1 MTAPKLI
8 AGGIALA
15 LAAGA
20 GAVVSHSLDSPA
32 GGSAASS
39 GTPAQTRNVSDDS
52 TARQIYD
59 GSKDSVAYVSSQM
72 PEGEASGTGFVVS
85 SDGLVVTNHHV
96 IEGATQVAV
105 VIGTGKQQLPAQVVA
120 DDPSKDLALLKVD
133 TGGAKLETLPLGDSS
148 KVGVGDATYAIGS
161 PFGLD
166 NTLTS
171 GIVSALHRDIQAPD
185 GATISDVIQTDAAIN
200 PGNSG
205 GPLLDENGQVI
216 GVNSQ
221 IATGSQDGSGG
232 GNVGVGF
239 SIPSNTVKDFLAKA
253 KSGDLTPQQEQQP
266 EQTDPFGDQVPVDP
280 YGEEAPVDPYGDQ
293 QVDPY
298 GLPQDSDPS
307 GARIG

>member
-1 MTAPKLI
+1 MVFAMTAPKLI

-15 LAAGA
+15 LAAGT
-20 GAVVSHSLDSPA
+20 GAVVSDSLNSPA
-32 GGSAASS
+32 GGPAASS
-39 GTPAQTRNVSDDS
+39 GAPPRTRNVSDDS
-52 TARQIYD
+52 AARQIYD
-59 GSKDSVAYVSSQM
+59 GAKDAVAYVSSQM
-72 PEGEASGTGFVVS
+72 PEGEATGSGFVVS
-85 SDGLVVTNHHV
+85 PDGLVVTNHHV

-105 VIGTGKQQLPAQVVA
+105 VVGTGGEQRPAQVVA
-120 DDPSKDLALLKVD
+120 DDPSHDLALLKVD
-133 TGGAKLETLPLGDSS
+133 TGGAQLKTLALGDSS

-171 GIVSALHRDIQAPD
+171 GIVSALNRQLQAPN
-185 GATISDVIQTDAAIN
+185 GATISDAIQTDAAIN

-239 SIPSNTVKDFLAKA
+239 AVPSDTVKEFLTAA
-253 KSGDLTPQQEQQP
+253 KSGDLAPQQADPYAEQQA
-266 EQTDPFGDQVPVDP
+266 DP
-280 YGEEAPVDPYGDQ
+280 YAED
-293 QVDPY
+293 
-298 GLPQDSDPS
+298 DPS
-307 GARIG
+307 AVPQEQAPGWS

>member
-52 TARQIYD
+52 AARQIYD
-59 GSKDSVAYVSSQM
+59 GAKDTVAYVSSQM
-72 PEGEASGTGFVVS
+72 PEGEATGSGFVVS
-85 SDGLVVTNHHV
+85 PDGLVVTNHHV

-105 VIGTGKQQLPAQVVA
+105 VIGTGSDQRPAQVVA
-120 DDPSKDLALLKVD
+120 DDPSHDLALLKVD
-133 TGGAKLETLPLGDSS
+133 TGGAKLKTLALADSS

-171 GIVSALHRDIQAPD
+171 GIVSALNRQLQAPD
-185 GATISDVIQTDAAIN
+185 GATISNAVQTDAAIN

-221 IATGSQDGSGG
+221 IATGSQDGAGG

-239 SIPSNTVKDFLAKA
+239 AVPSNTVKEFLAQA
-253 KSGDLTPQQEQQP
+253 KSGDLTPQQS
-266 EQTDPFGDQVPVDP
+266 DP
-280 YGEEAPVDPYGDQ
+280 YGEQDPYA
-293 QVDPY
+293 V
-298 GLPQDSDPS
+298 PQDQFPDWS
-307 GARIG
+307 